1 VTSSVEKL
9 TFLSSSTEYE
19 SNESK
24 EVTELVDAVQQ
35 REGRSVC
42 DCLVIDDE
50 NCCFVASGTAST
62 IGQSP
67 PLRCCCAS
75 IVGTNGAAVADRSEG
90 SVVVSDELATEE
102 RRAGVVSTRSMLF
115 FYVVLYGTKCTGV
128 VYV

>member
-42 DCLVIDDE
+42 NCLVIDDE
-50 NCCFVASGTAST
+50 NCCFVTSGTAST

-67 PLRCCCAS
+67 PLRCCAS

-90 SVVVSDELATEE
+90 SVVVVSDDELATEE
-102 RRAGVVSTRSMLF
+102 RRAGVVSTRSMF
-115 FYVVLYGTKCTGV
+115 FYVVLYV
-128 VYV
+128 REYW